1 MKKISREQAEKL
13 FIDSE
18 VVTSSIKQDKDEL
31 RVIMKLSTNQS
42 CHVTYHFKSNTK
54 TYFVEE
60 SESRATDSS
69 SFPKKL
75 DSV

>member
-13 FIDSE
+13 FMDSE
-18 VVTSSIKQDKDEL
+18 VVTSSIQQDKDEL

-60 SESRATDSS
+60 SGSEVSDSS
-69 SFPKKL
+69 PSPTKL